1 MQEDRKFEVKWRL
14 VNSSTFM
21 YGTKLRFNQ
30 DNIYFENPL
39 MPSGTIIH
47 SWYMLTDFAE
57 DRVSPKLPIFEPKGA
72 AYFKMKFYR
81 KNKEILSHQILKNKK
96 ENIVYPREAYSYDLE
111 LINAGINHL
120 SFRNIIVQE
129 LREDSNQA
137 YETTKYIDP
146 EKKLKVINQIIT
158 NIRTH
163 HLDTSNYHRSD
174 MNG

>member
-1 MQEDRKFEVKWRL
+1 M
-14 VNSSTFM
+14 
-21 YGTKLRFNQ
+21 
-30 DNIYFENPL
+30 I
-39 MPSGTIIH
+39 
-47 SWYMLTDFAE
+47 
-57 DRVSPKLPIFEPKGA
+57 
-72 AYFKMKFYR
+72 
-81 KNKEILSHQILKNKK
+81 
-96 ENIVYPREAYSYDLE
+96 YPREAYSYDLE
-111 LINAGINHL
+111 LINAGMNHL